1 MKKRLTRSLI
11 LIFALVTVLLLVPG
25 QRAAAA
31 SLKQG
36 SSGAEVKRLQQNL
49 IGLGFLE
56 GTADGRFG
64 AMTAAAVADF
74 QAEYGLGVDG
84 KAGQATQTA
93 VRNAVIRLQVDLNK
107 LGYAT
112 GSADGSYGAKTRAA
126 VSEFQSDR
134 GLKATGV
141 MDAAAWGK
149 LNALSGGI
157 RAGSKASG
165 STQVRY
171 LQQGLIGLG
180 YLSGT
185 ADGSF
190 GSKTREA
197 VRKFQSAYDLSADGS
212 AGPDTMTALKNA
224 VTTLQSDLARNGC
237 YTGSIDSIYGNGT
250 KRAVRA
256 YQRTVGVTETGVSGP
271 RTMVK
276 LYGYSLGGSD
286 SGESDGK
293 TYKIWIDSLYQDGDY
308 SKIWYV
314 NGSKKS
320 TTVHKSGCGGVAL
333 AMALNALLDTDRN
346 TGQSVMQWYADNG
359 YYHGGGTYQRGIWK
373 YPRRL
378 GLHTEYCD
386 KGSTLVSH
394 LKQSRLAVAI
404 IKDKTGDEFFTY
416 TGSGGHYILIS
427 GYRFEDGEDQIFV
440 NNPLSWKKTGW
451 FDLDDLMANVS
462 NEEQGYTNSFVIIY
476 K

>member
-141 MDAAAWGK
+141 MDAAA
-149 LNALSGGI
+149 
-157 RAGSKASG
+157 
-165 STQVRY
+165 
-171 LQQGLIGLG
+171 
-180 YLSGT
+180 
-185 ADGSF
+185 
-190 GSKTREA
+190 
-197 VRKFQSAYDLSADGS
+197 
-212 AGPDTMTALKNA
+212 
-224 VTTLQSDLARNGC
+224 
-237 YTGSIDSIYGNGT
+237 
-250 KRAVRA
+250 
-256 YQRTVGVTETGVSGP
+256 
-271 RTMVK
+271 
-276 LYGYSLGGSD
+276 
-286 SGESDGK
+286 
-293 TYKIWIDSLYQDGDY
+293 
-308 SKIWYV
+308 
-314 NGSKKS
+314 
-320 TTVHKSGCGGVAL
+320 
-333 AMALNALLDTDRN
+333 
-346 TGQSVMQWYADNG
+346 
-359 YYHGGGTYQRGIWK
+359 
-373 YPRRL
+373 
-378 GLHTEYCD
+378 
-386 KGSTLVSH
+386 
-394 LKQSRLAVAI
+394 
-404 IKDKTGDEFFTY
+404 
-416 TGSGGHYILIS
+416 
-427 GYRFEDGEDQIFV
+427 
-440 NNPLSWKKTGW
+440 
-451 FDLDDLMANVS
+451 
-462 NEEQGYTNSFVIIY
+462 
-476 K
+476 